1 MRKQAHKSIL
11 RPLTSALLVLLV
23 AATLPLVGAQ
33 DLALS
38 GDNAGP
44 YEESDEPTR
53 AFARVR
59 SADGGLKVQREQ
71 GFAEQLR
78 ANDSIF
84 IGDQPETAETQ
95 RAEIQLPDGTLL
107 RLDHS
112 SSVELYDLAFA
123 ASPDDRTIVAL
134 RWGRIQADIADPR
147 DGDAFRIDSPA
158 ASIYP
163 LKRSSLRVDIEPD
176 ETTRITVERGRVEV
190 AGQGGSVILRA
201 GERTRVRAGQSP
213 QRPYDVILRLRDGF
227 GMWIDSRVESYALD
241 RAPGAEYEA
250 LPEEVRPYYAELSRN
265 GQWVQDDDYGW
276 VWNPSVDDDWRPYER
291 GEWDE
296 GPSGPVWYG
305 YEPWSWSVYRY
316 GRWDFR
322 FGIGWV
328 WIPGRIFRPSH
339 VRWYY
344 GPDYVG
350 WCPLGYYDYPVHISI
365 GWGWGHSYFDNH
377 PWTFIGYDNF
387 YYHGVGSYR
396 YHRNHA
402 SRVRPSLRRG
412 VVSHRAVARS
422 TREAREGAHAARAR
436 RGSLDRRTYDRA
448 RRMAGQGGQ
457 TVRSV
462 EDAAAR
468 RAVQPR
474 ARRSFTDIERTAI
487 NQRAI
492 SRRSAEGR
500 SGHRASGDAKPVIRV
515 RPGAQSGARD
525 HRDRSGVDA
534 GRDASRRGTVRR
546 QGKTPSPV
554 APRRGVT
561 RRTPTRHREPAS
573 SARQGQDEGVRRLLG
588 RVGGQD
594 SDAIRRSRRDGSS
607 APAVGRSRA
616 VTTPRSATP
625 QSPARGSTRRPAKTR
640 QPSRATP
647 ERRTPQKAPQTRTRP
662 PQPRPR
668 RETREK
674 QNSSSSSSNG
684 RPRSDASSSTRSR
697 SRSESSSS
705 TRSRSRSE
713 SSSSTRSRSRS
724 SSSSKGSRSRS
735 SGGSFRS
742 SRGSSHSGSSR
753 SSRRR

>member
-11 RPLTSALLVLLV
+11 HLLTSALLVLLV
-23 AATLPLVGAQ
+23 ATTLPLVGAQ

-38 GDNAGP
+38 GNGGGQNEDSA
-44 YEESDEPTR
+44 EPAR

-78 ANDSIF
+78 VNDSVF
-84 IGDQPETAETQ
+84 VGDQPETAETQ

-112 SSVELYDLAFA
+112 TSVELYDLAFA
-123 ASPDDRTIVAL
+123 GSPDDRTIVAL

-163 LKRSSLRVDIEPD
+163 LKRSSIRIDIEPD

-227 GMWIDSRVESYALD
+227 GLWIDSRGEFYALD
-241 RAPGAEYEA
+241 HAPGAEYEA

-276 VWNPSVDDDWRPYER
+276 VWNPSVDDDWRPYVS

-296 GPSGPVWYG
+296 GPTGPIWYG

-365 GWGWGHSYFDNH
+365 GWGWGHSYFDQH

-387 YYHGVGSYR
+387 YYHGVGNYR

-402 SRVRPSLRRG
+402 SRVRPSLQRG

-422 TREAREGAHAARAR
+422 TREAREGAYAARAR
-436 RGSLDRRTYDRA
+436 RGSLDRGIYDRA
-448 RRMAGQGGQ
+448 RRMASQRGQ

-468 RAVQPR
+468 RAAQPR

-487 NQRAI
+487 SQRAI
-492 SRRSAEGR
+492 SRRSAEAGSGR
-500 SGHRASGDAKPVIRV
+500 RVGGDTKPVIRV
-515 RPGAQSGARD
+515 RPGVQSGGRN
-525 HRDRSGVDA
+525 RSDRSGVHS
-534 GRDASRRGTVRR
+534 GREASRRGTVRS
-546 QGKTPSPV
+546 QGKAPSPV

-561 RRTPTRHREPAS
+561 RRTPTRSREPAS

-594 SDAIRRSRRDGSS
+594 SDAIRRSRRNGDS
-607 APAVGRSRA
+607 ASPVGRSRRA
-616 VTTPRSATP
+616 TTP
-625 QSPARGSTRRPAKTR
+625 QSPVRDSARRPAKTR
-640 QPSRATP
+640 QPSRATSG
-647 ERRTPQKAPQTRTRP
+647 RRTPQKAPPARTRP
-662 PQPRPR
+662 PQVRPR

-674 QNSSSSSSNG
+674 QDSSSSSNKG
-684 RPRSDASSSTRSR
+684 RSR
-697 SRSESSSS
+697 SD
-705 TRSRSRSE
+705 

-724 SSSSKGSRSRS
+724 SSSSKGSTSRS
-735 SGGSFRS
+735 SGRS
-742 SRGSSHSGSSR
+742 SRSSRASSRSGSSR